1 MGSDKPDFATLSSPA
16 VARETDECIASWLL
30 RIAMT
35 LGLSKA
41 EIEQEIGTPLW
52 ALDFAQ
58 GAEGVKRAA
67 ARTGFHVSK
76 LTVAIHPDNRTRT
89 PEVMCDVPRAWAVC
103 RDCLENDRAGGRQPY
118 VRTAWTHPL
127 STWCPK
133 HQVPLNALDDLTLW
147 KDSWFLMIEE
157 PLRSDSLLDLVFP
170 METPGLQRT
179 ALYIDGGTATIGQ
192 LTNEISDIVDAL
204 SVQANL
210 VTGPGSV
217 LGVFERRRRGRS
229 VRSWCTQLP
238 SGIMYAHSGA
248 DRLLLVRTALSIR
261 DNACEGLGE
270 WMPNCINLAVPR
282 GRRRVLLNLQPDPL
296 LLLAL
301 ALPIHNFHQLS
312 LRTQEWSPDLRDRW
326 QSCAIAAAFSGF
338 N

>member
-1 MGSDKPDFATLSSPA
+1 MA
-16 VARETDECIASWLL
+16 
-30 RIAMT
+30 

-41 EIEQEIGTPLW
+41 EIEQEIGAPLG
-52 ALDFAQ
+52 ALDFAL

-76 LTVAIHPDNRTRT
+76 LTVAIHPDNRART

-103 RDCLENDRAGGRQPY
+103 RDCLEDDRAGGKQPY

-133 HQVPLNALDDLTLW
+133 HRVPLNALDDLELW
-147 KDSWFLMIEE
+147 EDSWSLMIEGR
-157 PLRSDSLLDLVFP
+157 LRRDSLLDAVSP
-170 METPGLQRT
+170 MEAPSLQRT
-179 ALYIDGGTATIGQ
+179 AAYIENGATTIGQ
-192 LTNEISDIVDAL
+192 LTDEISDIVDAL

-238 SGIMYAHSGA
+238 RDIMYAHSGA

-261 DNACEGLGE
+261 DNTCEGLGE

-282 GRRRVLLNLQPDPL
+282 GRRRVLVNPQPDPL

-312 LRTQEWSPDLRDRW
+312 LRTHAWSPDLRDRW